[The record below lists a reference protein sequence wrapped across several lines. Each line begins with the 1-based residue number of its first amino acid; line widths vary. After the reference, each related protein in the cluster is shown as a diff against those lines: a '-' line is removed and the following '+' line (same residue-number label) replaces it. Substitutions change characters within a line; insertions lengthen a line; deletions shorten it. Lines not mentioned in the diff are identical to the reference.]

1 MTNFALKRWASAL
14 TLTVGLGVGA
24 VAHAVPDPFLS
35 GSVSFAANGSSS
47 WAFLGTCSSTVD
59 CQGFTLTP
67 PTDNVIVN
75 NATGSFAGIPIGTV
89 GTMAGVDI
97 TNLPVTPQWSVS
109 GFSFD
114 LLSATVTTVLN
125 SGGVKFLNLSGTGN
139 AKATGFTD
147 TAGIWSWT
155 GTATGG
161 TFSFAA
167 STTVAEPMSLAL
179 MGAGLLGA
187 GLLRRRRRAVTA

>member
-1 MTNFALKRWASAL
+1 M
-14 TLTVGLGVGA
+14 
-24 VAHAVPDPFLS
+24 
-35 GSVSFAANGSSS
+35 SFAANGGAS

-67 PTDNVIVN
+67 TTNNVIVN
-75 NATGSFAGIPIGTV
+75 NATGSFSSITIGTV
-89 GTMAGVDI
+89 GTMSGVNV
-97 TNLPVTPQWSVS
+97 TALPVTPQWSVS

-114 LLSATVTTVLN
+114 LLSASITTVLN
-125 SGGVKFLNLSGTGN
+125 SGGVKFLSLSGTGN
-139 AKATGFTD
+139 AKAAGFSD

-167 STTVAEPMSLAL
+167 STTVAEPVSLAL

-187 GLLRRRRRAVTA
+187 GLLRRRREASKA